1 MNINKKIIFQFI
13 GIIYGIKFFDSL
25 FFDDNTTFLIFKSS
39 KYLNLFLYFILSV
52 IFIFFGFRKKL

>member
-13 GIIYGIKFFDSL
+13 GIIYGIKFLDSL
-25 FFDDNTTFLIFKSS
+25 IFDDNTTFLIFKSS
-39 KYLNLFLYFILSV
+39 KYLNIFLYLILSV